1 MIDVSEIDK
10 LKKKLTELRS
20 QKNAL
25 DIDIAKKEAL
35 VADTKEKLSME
46 FQVSTVEEASNSLQ
60 VLNSKAESL
69 KQDINTLLSRAR
81 EILAGVGG

>member
-46 FQVSTVEEASNSLQ
+46 FQVNTVEEASNSLQ